1 MDSMIAFLK
10 ENGINIVAVLV
21 LILLIYPK
29 IKLRMNKNVASITAD
44 DAVLLMKSTRD
55 LVVIDVRT
63 VEEYKFGHI
72 QGARSFPIGEI
83 PRRLNELEK
92 YRGKPLLVHCATG
105 SRSSRAVAIL
115 LKHNYGPIYHM
126 NRGLQG
132 WSYGLKKN

>member
-1 MDSMIAFLK
+1 MIAFLK

-29 IKLRMNKNVASITAD
+29 IKLRMNKNVASITVD
-44 DAVLLMKSTRD
+44 DAIELMKSTKD

-63 VEEYKFGHI
+63 GEEYKSGHI
-72 QGARSFPIGEI
+72 QGAKNFPLGEI
-83 PRRLNELEK
+83 PRRLKELEK

-105 SRSSRAVAIL
+105 NRSSRAVAIL
-115 LKHNYGPIYHM
+115 LKHNYVPIYHM